1 MQTTIQ
7 KRKVVVSGLWMPKNM
22 QTQIL
27 HPKSLQESQMYE
39 ENLPSCDQIQNR
51 QIQIHSPLL
60 LWIWTSLG
68 VEDQEGPIHYCCLQT
83 NSHSLPQMSHP
94 TLCLWQNMQDCVP
107 TSKGRRS
114 MYLFIYLIA

>member
-27 HPKSLQESQMYE
+27 HPKCLQENQMCE
-39 ENLPSCDQIQNR
+39 ENLPSCHQIQNR
-51 QIQIHSPLL
+51 QIQILSSILP
-60 LWIWTSLG
+60 WIWTSLG
-68 VEDQEGPIHYCCLQT
+68 VEDQEGPIQSCSLQDD
-83 NSHSLPQMSHP
+83 SHSLSQMLHP
-94 TLCLWQNMQDCVP
+94 TLCLWQKLQDLVP

-114 MYLFIYLIA
+114 MYLLS

>member
-27 HPKSLQESQMYE
+27 HPKSFEESHMYE
-39 ENLPSCDQIQNR
+39 ENLRRCHQIQNR
-51 QIQIHSPLL
+51 EIQTLFSKIP
-60 LWIWTSLG
+60 WIWTSLG
-68 VEDQEGPIHYCCLQT
+68 VEDQEGPIQNLCYRT
-83 NSHSLPQMSHP
+83 DSHILSQMVHP
-94 TLCLWQNMQDCVP
+94 NLSLWQKLQDCVP

-114 MYLFIYLIA
+114 TYLFI